1 MEHIELFYI
10 MVMTVTM
17 VVICGFWLLT
27 EAFNLGGDYYLK
39 GNYARKKTFFEKL
52 SDGLKIML
60 KL

>member
-1 MEHIELFYI
+1 MENVDILYI
-10 MVMTVTM
+10 MVMTIFM
-17 VVICGFWLLT
+17 VVICALWLCV
-27 EAFNLGGDYYLK
+27 ESFNLGGDYYLK

>member
-1 MEHIELFYI
+1 MNVDILYI

-17 VVICGFWLLT
+17 IVTCGLWLCV
-27 EAFNLGGDYYLK
+27 ESFSLGGDYYLK

-52 SDGLKIML
+52 FDGLKIML

>member
-1 MEHIELFYI
+1 MENVDILYI

-17 VVICGFWLLT
+17 IVICGLWLCV
-27 EAFNLGGDYYLK
+27 ESFNLGGDYYLK

-52 SDGLKIML
+52 ADGLKVML